1 MNGKEQIKEFY
12 GSSVFSKYGL
22 VALPCLLILS
32 FIYGL
37 KELVWISLS
46 CFVILL
52 FSRIWAARSLKDL
65 VITESIPMRE
75 VFHGEEIQVRF
86 EVHNNKRLP
95 VAWLNLETGDFQKE
109 NEERLRRE
117 EEDGRRKPEIIETK
131 SNYVIEVEKESASR
145 LFEIGWISGQESLTV
160 QQSLKGLS
168 RGVYKVGTSKIR
180 SGDPFLLFCCEQPHM
195 GSTEVLVYPP
205 LLDFP
210 WPDFGRK
217 YPNGNIA
224 DKNVVFTDPAYKI
237 GIKDYEPSDSL
248 RSINWAASAR
258 YQALKTNIPEGKAV
272 SRCVIFLDATNFE
285 HGNYLKGRADLA
297 WELLVSGVASLAFHL
312 SSLNKEWS
320 FATNVL
326 EEKAQKNQRYVTGSN
341 STSSHHQLRS
351 LLVRLACL
359 DLAPSKIAPDNLQ
372 RVKGQSGVT
381 LILFS
386 VVYDPILQA
395 KLLQTTPFKQ
405 IKWFVL
411 EENPISEGM
420 DVYALRPGWADDGD
434 LYKQLIGKFEEK
446 EGGEAG

>member
-1 MNGKEQIKEFY
+1 MNGKKQIKEFY

-22 VALPCLLILS
+22 MALPCLLILS

-65 VITESIPMRE
+65 VITESIPTRE

-117 EEDGRRKPEIIETK
+117 EEEDAGRPKAGFTETK
-131 SNYVIEVEKESASR
+131 SNSVLETEKKSTSR
-145 LFEIGWISGQESLTV
+145 LFKIGWISGQESLTL
-160 QQSLKGLS
+160 QQSLKGLR
-168 RGVYKVGTSKIR
+168 RGVYKVGPSKIR
-180 SGDPFLLFCCEQPHM
+180 SGDPFLLFCCEQSLV
-195 GSTEVLVYPP
+195 GSTEVLVYPA

-217 YPNGNIA
+217 HPNGNIA
-224 DKNVVFTDPAYKI
+224 DQNVVFTDPAYKI

-272 SRCVIFLDATNFE
+272 SRCVIFLEGTNFV
-285 HGNYLKGRADLA
+285 HGNSLEGRANLA
-297 WELLVSGVASLAFHL
+297 WELLMSGVASLAFHL
-312 SSLNKEWS
+312 SSVDKEWS

-326 EEKAQKNQRYVTGSN
+326 EKKAQQDQRYVTGSN
-341 STSSHHQLRS
+341 STSSHHQLR
-351 LLVRLACL
+351 LLLARLACL
-359 DLAPSKIAPDNLQ
+359 ELAPGKMAPEYLQ

-386 VVYDPILQA
+386 VAYDPILQA
-395 KLLQTTPFKQ
+395 KLLQTTQFKQ

-411 EENPISEGM
+411 EENPMSEGM
-420 DVYALRPGWADDGD
+420 DVYALRPGWAEDDD
-434 LYKQLIGKFEEK
+434 LYKHLIG
-446 EGGEAG
+446 

>member
-1 MNGKEQIKEFY
+1 MNGKKQIKEFY
-12 GSSVFSKYGL
+12 GSSVFSKYG
-22 VALPCLLILS
+22 VMALPCLLILS

-65 VITESIPMRE
+65 VITESIPTRE

-109 NEERLRRE
+109 NEERL
-117 EEDGRRKPEIIETK
+117 
-131 SNYVIEVEKESASR
+131 SNSVIEAEKESASR
-145 LFEIGWISGQESLTV
+145 LFQIGWISGQESLTV
-160 QQSLKGLS
+160 QQSLKGLR
-168 RGVYKVGTSKIR
+168 RGVYRVGTSKIR
-180 SGDPFLLFCCEQPHM
+180 SGDPFLLFCCEQSLV

-205 LLDFP
+205 LLDFS

-217 YPNGNIA
+217 HPNGNIA
-224 DKNVVFTDPAYKI
+224 DQNVVFTDPAYKI

-258 YQALKTNIPEGKAV
+258 YQSLKTNIPEGKAV
-272 SRCVIFLDATNFE
+272 SRCVIFLEGTNLI
-285 HGNYLKGRADLA
+285 HGNCLKREADLA

-312 SSLNKEWS
+312 SSADKEWS
-320 FATNVL
+320 FATNVR
-326 EEKAQKNQRYVTGSN
+326 EIKAQQDQSYVIGSN

-351 LLVRLACL
+351 LLARLACL
-359 DLAPSKIAPDNLQ
+359 ELAPGKMAPEYLQ

-386 VVYDPILQA
+386 VAYDPILQA
-395 KLLQTTPFKQ
+395 KLLQTTQFKQ

-411 EENPISEGM
+411 EENPMSEGM
-420 DVYALRPGWADDGD
+420 NVYTLRSGWAEDED
-434 LYKQLIGKFEEK
+434 LYKKLIG
-446 EGGEAG
+446 